1 VIPAAFAYERPGSLA
16 EAVGLLAEHGDDAKA
31 LAGGQSLI
39 PLLKLRLAAPEL
51 VVDLG
56 DLARADGLAG
66 VRDQGD
72 HLAVGALTRHAALAA
87 DPLARE
93 HAPLLADA
101 ASHVGDPQVRHLG
114 TIGGSLAHADP
125 AGDLP
130 AVLLAYEAT
139 VIARG
144 VGGERELPVAGL
156 FTGFL
161 ETALA
166 PDELLVEV
174 RVPKLGPGTGW
185 SFHKFTRRAIDWAT
199 VGVAALRGPGLERVA
214 LVNMGPTPL
223 RAAAVEDRLA
233 AGASAAEAAEGTAEG
248 TEPTSDAW
256 ASAWYR
262 RRLAT
267 VLVRRALDEAATRAT
282 APR

>member
-1 VIPAAFAYERPGSLA
+1 MIPAAFAYERPGSLD
-16 EAVGLLAEHGDDAKA
+16 EAVGLLAEHGDEAKA

-56 DLARADGLAG
+56 DLAHVDGLAG
-66 VRDQGD
+66 VRDHGD
-72 HLAVGALTRHAALAA
+72 HLAIGALTRHVALAA
-87 DPLARE
+87 DPLALE
-93 HAPLLADA
+93 HAPLLANA

-139 VIARG
+139 VVAHG
-144 VGGERELPVAGL
+144 AAGQRELPVGEL

-174 RVPKLGPGTGW
+174 RVPKLGPDTGW

-214 LVNMGPTPL
+214 LVNMGATPM

-233 AGASAAEAAEGTAEG
+233 AGASPAEAAEAAAEG

-267 VLVRRALDEAATRAT
+267 VLVRRALDEAATRAV

>member
-1 VIPAAFAYERPGSLA
+1 MIPAPFAYERPSTLE
-16 EAVGLLAEHGDDAKA
+16 EAIGLLAEHGPDAKP

-39 PLLKLRLAAPEL
+39 PLLKLRLAAPAL
-51 VVDLG
+51 LVDLG
-56 DLARADGLAG
+56 GLDRADGLAG

-72 HLAVGALTRHAALAA
+72 HLAIGALTRHA
-87 DPLARE
+87 DLARDPVTAE
-93 HAPLLADA
+93 HAPLLGFA
-101 ASHVGDPQVRHLG
+101 ARHVGDPQVRHHG

-130 AVLLAYEAT
+130 AVLLAYEAAM
-139 VIARG
+139 VARG
-144 VGGERELPVAGL
+144 PAGERQIPAAEF

-161 ETALA
+161 ETALG

-174 RVPKLGPGTGW
+174 HLPKLGPGVGW
-185 SFHKFTRRAIDWAT
+185 SFRKFTRRAIDWAT
-199 VGVAALRGPGLERVA
+199 VGVAALHGPEVRRVA
-214 LVNMGPTPL
+214 LISMGPTPL
-223 RAAAVEDRLA
+223 RASAVEQRLS
-233 AGASAAEAAEGTAEG
+233 AGASAAEAAEAAAEG

-267 VLVRRALDEAATRAT
+267 VLVRRALEEAATRT
-282 APR
+282 